1 MIITGTEK
9 LRRFAIK
16 HANSKKSI
24 TAWNT
29 IVVNAHWKK
38 SLDVLQDFPRA
49 KILNAQRARFEIKS
63 GHYRLIAE
71 IDYED
76 SLVDIRFIGTH
87 AEYDRIN
94 ALTI

>member
-9 LRRFAIK
+9 LRKFVLK

-24 TAWNT
+24 TAWNM
-29 IVVNAHWKK
+29 VVLKAEWKK

-49 KILNAQRARFEIKS
+49 KILNAERARFEIKS
-63 GHYRLIAE
+63 GYYRLIAE

-76 SLVDIRFIGTH
+76 GLVDIRFIGTH
-87 AEYDRIN
+87 AEYDRID
-94 ALTI
+94 ALSI